1 MYDRT
6 HSSTTGDASAGYAYA
21 FASSGTTFASLDT
34 TFASS
39 GTTFAISAIAFTSLI
54 VFIPKQGTDINK

>member
-1 MYDRT
+1 MCDRT
-6 HSSTTGDASAGYAYA
+6 HSSTTGNASTGYAYA
-21 FASSGTTFASLDT
+21 
-34 TFASS
+34 FASS